1 MCGIAGIARLDGGKV
16 ELQKLQAMNAAMS
29 HRGPDGEGY
38 WGAGSEIGFAHLRL
52 AIIDLN
58 TGDQP
63 MTNED
68 GTLQIVFNGE
78 IYNFQDVRS
87 ELESRGYR
95 FRTKSDTEVLIHA
108 YTEWGTGMLAKING
122 MFAIAIYDIPNRK
135 LFIARDRL
143 GVKPFYYYLGA
154 DAFVFASEMGG
165 MVASGIIPTE
175 MDLEALDLYLHYQ
188 YIPAPHTI
196 YKRVNKLSPAE
207 FAVLDLTTKQFSKH
221 TYWKIDTQT
230 PPDQVRTMDNW
241 LEELDALLHD
251 AVSIRLI
258 SDVPFGA
265 FLSGGI
271 DSGLVVAM
279 MAGKLS
285 EPVKTFSIGLADE
298 EKDELPYARMVAD
311 RYGTHHEE
319 FKVSPEGLTLIPKL
333 SAHFGEPFADSS
345 AIPTYYVSKIARSR
359 VKMVLTGDGG
369 DEMFAGYRSY
379 SYLLDATVS
388 RNIAP
393 ASDATQAQS
402 WKTQARSLLRRFP
415 FLEHLARGGYK
426 AFRAKPGQ
434 SATQTPLS
442 WQAVY
447 DASMSHFSLEERE
460 QLLGRDTR
468 PSSAEHFTSRYPFPA
483 SDNIVGSAQYCD
495 MMSYLP
501 GDILVKVDRMSMAN
515 SLEVR
520 SPLLDYRIAELAF
533 SMPTAMKIAEPL
545 LDGSKNKFILKE
557 LACRY
562 LGRDYVY
569 RPKEGFGIPVTRWLR
584 EDKSGYLRDSLMTNS
599 SPVYDHLNKRMI
611 QGMITAHMD
620 GFRDFGAKIWNMLM
634 LDAWLRQ
641 ISNAKKQ

>member
-16 ELQKLQAMNAAMS
+16 ELQKLQAMNAAMN

-63 MTNED
+63 MTNEE

-95 FRTKSDTEVLIHA
+95 FRTKSDTEALIHA
-108 YTEWGTGMLAKING
+108 YAEWGTGMLSKING

-143 GVKPFYYYLGA
+143 GVKPFYYYLGT
-154 DAFVFASEMGG
+154 DAFVFASEMSG
-165 MVASGIIPTE
+165 MVASEIIPTE

-196 YKRVNKLSPAE
+196 YKGVNKLSPAE
-207 FAVLDLTTKQFSKH
+207 FAVLDLSTKQFSKNA
-221 TYWKIDTQT
+221 YWKIDTLT
-230 PPDQVRTMDNW
+230 PPDQARTMDNW

-251 AVSIRLI
+251 AVRIRLI

-298 EKDELPYARMVAD
+298 EKDELPYAHMVAD

-333 SAHFGEPFADSS
+333 SVHFGEPFADSS
-345 AIPTYYVSKIARSR
+345 AIPTYYVSKIARSH

-379 SYLLDATVS
+379 SYLLDAMLS
-388 RNIAP
+388 GNIVP
-393 ASDATQAQS
+393 ASAAMQAQS
-402 WKTQARSLLRRFP
+402 WKTRARSLLRRFP
-415 FLEHLARGGYK
+415 FLENMARGVYT
-426 AFRAKPGQ
+426 AFQAKPGK
-434 SATQTPLS
+434 SATQTPLL
-442 WQAVY
+442 WQTVY
-447 DASMSHFSLEERE
+447 DASMSHFSLDERE
-460 QLLGRDTR
+460 QLLGRDISL
-468 PSSAEHFTSRYPFPA
+468 SSEEHFTTRYPFPA
-483 SDNIVGSAQYCD
+483 GDSIVGSAQYCD

-533 SMPTAMKIAEPL
+533 SIPTAMKIAEPL

-584 EDKSGYLRDSLMTNS
+584 EDKSSYLRDSLMTNS

-611 QGMITAHMD
+611 QGMVTAHMD
-620 GFRDFGAKIWNMLM
+620 GFRDFGAKIWNILM

-641 ISNAKKQ
+641 ISNSKKQ

>member
-16 ELQKLQAMNAAMS
+16 ELRHLQAMNAAMS

-38 WGAGSEIGFAHLRL
+38 WGVGSEIGFAHLRL

-63 MTNED
+63 MSNAE
-68 GTLQIVFNGE
+68 GTLQIIFNGE
-78 IYNFQDVRS
+78 IYNFQDIRS
-87 ELESRGYR
+87 ELESKGYR

-108 YTEWGTGMLAKING
+108 YIEWGTGMLSKING

-143 GVKPFYYYLGA
+143 GVKPLYYYLGEN
-154 DAFVFASEMGG
+154 AFVFASEMGG
-165 MVASGIIPTE
+165 MSASGLVSNEI
-175 MDLEALDLYLHYQ
+175 DLEALELYLHYQ
-188 YIPAPHTI
+188 YIPSPYTI
-196 YKRVNKLSPAE
+196 YKGVNKLSPAE
-207 FAVLDLTTKQFSKH
+207 FAELDLSTKQFSKK
-221 TYWKIDTQT
+221 TYWKVDTQS
-230 PPDQVRTMDNW
+230 PPDHTRTMDSW

-251 AVSIRLI
+251 AVRIRLI

-285 EPVKTFSIGLADE
+285 EPVNTFSIGLADE
-298 EKDELPYARMVAD
+298 EKDELPYARMVAEQ
-311 RYGTHHEE
+311 YGTHHEE

-345 AIPTYYVSKIARSR
+345 AVPTYYVSKIARSR

-379 SYLLDATVS
+379 SYLLHSLMGGDIGT
-388 RNIAP
+388 
-393 ASDATQAQS
+393 ASDATKTRS
-402 WKTQARSLLRRFP
+402 WKTRARSFLRRFP
-415 FLEHLARGGYK
+415 HLERIARGLYSSMPP
-426 AFRAKPGQ
+426 RPGR
-434 SATQTPLS
+434 SSTPPAWQT
-442 WQAVY
+442 VY
-447 DASMSHFSLEERE
+447 DASMCHFSLDERE
-460 QLLGRDTR
+460 SLLGRSTNLS
-468 PSSAEHFTSRYPFPA
+468 PAEYFTNRYPFPA
-483 SDNIVGSAQYCD
+483 SDGVVGSAQYCD
-495 MMSYLP
+495 VMSYLP
-501 GDILVKVDRMSMAN
+501 GDILAKVDRMSMAN

-545 LDGSKNKFILKE
+545 LDGSRNKFILKE

-562 LGRDYVY
+562 LTREYVY

-584 EDKSGYLRDSLMTNS
+584 EDKSGYLHDTLVAGS
-599 SPVYDHLNKRMI
+599 SPVYNHLSKRVV
-611 QGMITAHMD
+611 QGMIAAHRD
-620 GFRDFGAKIWNMLM
+620 GTGDFGAKIWNMLM
-634 LDAWLRQ
+634 LDGWLRHVHNTKSQ
-641 ISNAKKQ
+641 